1 MAKMQR
7 AKLENGDVVL
17 VRDVFSR
24 SGETFALISKGRTY
38 GIWNINSNKW
48 HLGPFRKQAA
58 ARAHWDYLLLENLR
72 PVDH

>member
-24 SGETFALISKGRTY
+24 SGLTYALISKNRRY
-38 GIWNINSNKW
+38 GIWNINESKW
-48 HLGPFRKQAA
+48 FVGPFRKQVA
-58 ARAHWDYLLLENLR
+58 ARAHWDYLLMDNLR
-72 PVDH
+72 PDDH